1 MKQMTKKELE
11 AFIENKWGELCN
23 EYGYDDPKYYKVRS
37 VSTLCEEMPLSSGWI
52 DYWNK
57 INTECYTFMWSYF
70 EQGFSAQEISI
81 LRLITLHLFV
91 RHKFPERKKKR
102 GVKR

>member
-11 AFIENKWGELCN
+11 AFIENKWGKLCN
-23 EYGYDDPKYYKVRS
+23 EYGWDDPQYDETRYVP
-37 VSTLCEEMPLSSGWI
+37 VLCRQMPKSSGWSK
-52 DYWNK
+52 YWQE
-57 INTECYTFMWSYF
+57 INTEDNTYIPYYF
-70 EQGFSAQEISI
+70 DHHNTAYENSI

>member
-11 AFIENKWGELCN
+11 AFIENKWGEICN
-23 EYGYDDPKYYKVRS
+23 KYGCDDPRFNKVTY
-37 VSTLCEEMPLSSGWI
+37 VYPLCKNMPKNSGWNK
-52 DYWNK
+52 YWEE
-57 INTECYTFMWSYF
+57 INTKTKAYIHGYF
-70 EQGFSAQEISI
+70 NHASTAEETLI